1 MLMRTKCTVA
11 ILSEKR
17 LLTQNHAF
25 ALMIAG
31 GGERLWSM
39 TYYF

>member
-1 MLMRTKCTVA
+1 MLMRTKRTVA
-11 ILSEKR
+11 ILSDKL
-17 LLTQNHAF
+17 LLTQNHAL

-31 GGERLWSM
+31 GGKMLWSK